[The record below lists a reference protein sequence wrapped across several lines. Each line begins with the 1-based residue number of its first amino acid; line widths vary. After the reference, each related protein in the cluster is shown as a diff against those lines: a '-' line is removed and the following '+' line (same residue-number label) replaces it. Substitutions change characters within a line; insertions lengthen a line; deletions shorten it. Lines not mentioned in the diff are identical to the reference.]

1 MPVDDLRSGTWVTYV
16 GGRATSLR
24 LRRCRVEVTAGP
36 DAGLVRDIETP
47 VIRIGARRGND
58 VQLTDSKVSGLHCE
72 IRLDDRGYRLRDL
85 DSTNGTFVGGFRI
98 NDVYIQ
104 PGAQISVGASRM
116 KFEPL
121 GESVEVEL
129 SERDRFGSMIGRSV
143 KMRELFA
150 RLEKLAA
157 SDATV
162 LITGETGVGK
172 ELVAESL
179 HDLSPRGKNDGPF
192 MVLDCGSIPAN
203 LIESELFGHERGAF
217 TGATSSYVGAFERAD
232 KGTLFLDEIG
242 ELPLPMQPKLL
253 RVLETHEVRRVGG
266 TKTIQ
271 VDIRVVAA
279 TNRDLGVEVNRGRF
293 REDLF
298 YRLAVAR
305 VHVPP
310 LRERKDDI
318 PLLIEHILASTPG
331 GEKAYIAPE
340 TIELMMKHD
349 WPGNVRELRN
359 VIERAVLLAE
369 TPGQDALRRAPAP
382 TPQRPEQATHMT
394 PSTTMSQT
402 GLALNVP
409 IDVSVPFKLAK
420 QGVVNEFE
428 KRYISRLLEQH
439 GGNISA
445 AARAAG
451 IDRMS
456 IHKMLHRLGL
466 ANPGRDDEP
475 GGGAGAEPP
484 SDDE

>member
-1 MPVDDLRSGTWVTYV
+1 MAVDDLRSGTWVTYV
-16 GGRATSLR
+16 GGRATSAR
-24 LRRCRVEVTAGP
+24 LRRCRVEVVPGA
-36 DAGLVRDIETP
+36 DAGLVRALAAS

-85 DSTNGTFVGGFRI
+85 DSTNGTYVSQLRI

-104 PGAQISVGASRM
+104 PGTQIALGGTRL

-121 GESVEVEL
+121 GDSVEIEL
-129 SERDRFGSMIGRSV
+129 SDTDRFGSMIGRSV

-179 HDLSPRGKNDGPF
+179 HDLSPRESGPF
-192 MVLDCGSIPAN
+192 MVLDCGSIPPN

-242 ELPLPMQPKLL
+242 ELPLAMQPKLL
-253 RVLETHEVRRVGG
+253 RVLEAREVRRVGG
-266 TKTIQ
+266 TKSSA

-340 TIELMMKHD
+340 TVELMMKHD

-369 TPGQDALRRAPAP
+369 TPGQDALRRAPTPAAP
-382 TPQRPEQATHMT
+382 RPETGTHMT

-466 ANPGRDDEP
+466 ANPGRDDE
-475 GGGAGAEPP
+475 GGAGPAPVGG
-484 SDDE
+484 DDE

>member
-1 MPVDDLRSGTWVTYV
+1 MSG
-16 GGRATSLR
+16 A
-24 LRRCRVEVTAGP
+24 
-36 DAGLVRDIETP
+36 DAGLVRDIEAS

-85 DSTNGTFVGGFRI
+85 DSTNGTFVSGLRI

-104 PGAQISVGASRM
+104 PGTQIAIGGTRM

-121 GESVEVEL
+121 GDSVEVEL
-129 SERDRFGSMIGRSV
+129 SDTDRFGSMIGRSV

-150 RLEKLAA
+150 RLEKLAK

-162 LITGETGVGK
+162 LVTGETGAGK
-172 ELVAESL
+172 ELVAEAL
-179 HDLSPRGKNDGPF
+179 HDHSPRKDGPF
-192 MVLDCGSIPAN
+192 VVLDCGSIPPN

-217 TGATSSYVGAFERAD
+217 TGATSSYAGAFERAHR
-232 KGTLFLDEIG
+232 GTVFLDEIG
-242 ELPLPMQPKLL
+242 ELPLAMQPKLL
-253 RVLETHEVRRVGG
+253 RVLERKEVRRVGG
-266 TKTIQ
+266 SNTIE
-271 VDIRVVAA
+271 VDLRIVAA

-293 REDLF
+293 REDLY

-310 LRERKDDI
+310 LRERKDDL
-318 PLLIEHILASTPG
+318 PLLIEHILETTPG
-331 GEKAYIAPE
+331 GESASIAQE
-340 TIELMMKHD
+340 TIDLMMKHD

-369 TPGQDALRRAPAP
+369 SPDSEDSLRRAPASAP
-382 TPQRPEQATHMT
+382 KQEPSITVT
-394 PSTTMSQT
+394 PSQT
-402 GLALNVP
+402 ATSSEASMTVP
-409 IDVSVPFKLAK
+409 VDVSVPFKNAK
-420 QGVVNEFE
+420 QTVISEFE
-428 KRYISRLLEQH
+428 KRYISRLLAQH
-439 GGNISA
+439 DGNISA

-466 ANPGRDDEP
+466 ANPGRD
-475 GGGAGAEPP
+475 
-484 SDDE
+484 

>member
-1 MPVDDLRSGTWVTYV
+1 MPVDDLRSGTWVTYI
-16 GGRATSLR
+16 GGRATSAR
-24 LRRCRVEVTAGP
+24 LRRCRVEVVSGA
-36 DAGLVRDIETP
+36 DAGLVRDIEAS

-85 DSTNGTFVGGFRI
+85 DSTNGTFVSGLRI

-104 PGAQISVGASRM
+104 PGTQIAIGGTRM

-121 GESVEVEL
+121 GDSVEVEL
-129 SERDRFGSMIGRSV
+129 SDTDRFGSMIGRSV

-150 RLEKLAA
+150 RLEKLAK

-162 LITGETGVGK
+162 LVTGETGAGK
-172 ELVAESL
+172 ELVAEAL
-179 HDLSPRGKNDGPF
+179 HDHSPRKDGPF
-192 MVLDCGSIPAN
+192 VVLDCGSIPPN

-217 TGATSSYVGAFERAD
+217 TGATSSYAGAFERAHR
-232 KGTLFLDEIG
+232 GTVFLDEIG
-242 ELPLPMQPKLL
+242 ELPLGMQPKLL
-253 RVLETHEVRRVGG
+253 RVLERKEVRRVGG
-266 TKTIQ
+266 TATVE
-271 VDIRVVAA
+271 VDLRIVAA

-293 REDLF
+293 REDLY

-310 LRERKDDI
+310 LRERKDDL
-318 PLLIEHILASTPG
+318 PLLIEHILETTPG
-331 GEKAYIAPE
+331 GETASIAQE
-340 TIELMMKHD
+340 TIDLMMKHD

-369 TPGQDALRRAPAP
+369 APDSEDALRR
-382 TPQRPEQATHMT
+382 TPQQSAPKQDSSITVT
-394 PSTTMSQT
+394 PSQT
-402 GLALNVP
+402 ATSAEASMTVP
-409 IDVSVPFKLAK
+409 VDVTVPFKNAK
-420 QGVVNEFE
+420 QNVISEFE
-428 KRYISRLLEQH
+428 KRYISRLLAQH
-439 GGNISA
+439 DGNISA

-466 ANPGRDDEP
+466 ANPGRD
-475 GGGAGAEPP
+475 
-484 SDDE
+484 

>member
-16 GGRATSLR
+16 GGRATSAR
-24 LRRCRVEVTAGP
+24 LRRCRVEVVTGA
-36 DAGLVRDIETP
+36 DAGLVRDVEAP

-85 DSTNGTFVGGFRI
+85 DSTNGTYVQQLRI

-104 PGAQISVGASRM
+104 PGAQIALGGTRIR
-116 KFEPL
+116 FEPL
-121 GESVEVEL
+121 GDSVEIEL
-129 SERDRFGSMIGRSV
+129 SDADRFGSMIGRSV

-150 RLEKLAA
+150 RLEKLAK

-162 LITGETGVGK
+162 LVTGETGAGK
-172 ELVAESL
+172 ELVAEAL
-179 HDLSPRGKNDGPF
+179 HDHSPRAKGPF
-192 MVLDCGSIPAN
+192 VVLDCGSIPPN

-217 TGATSSYVGAFERAD
+217 TGAATSHTGAFERAHG
-232 KGTLFLDEIG
+232 GTVFLDEIG
-242 ELPLPMQPKLL
+242 ELPLAMQPKLL
-253 RVLETHEVRRVGG
+253 RVLERKEVRRVGG
-266 TKTIQ
+266 SKQIE
-271 VDIRVVAA
+271 VDLRVVAA

-293 REDLF
+293 REDLY

-310 LRERKDDI
+310 LRERKDDL
-318 PLLIEHILASTPG
+318 PLLIEHILATTPN
-331 GEKAYIAPE
+331 GETASIAQE
-340 TIELMMKHD
+340 TIDLMMKHD

-369 TPGQDALRRAPAP
+369 TPEDENALRRAPTSAP
-382 TPQRPEQATHMT
+382 RAEPSITAT
-394 PSTTMSQT
+394 PSHTATSSDAAMT
-402 GLALNVP
+402 VP
-409 IDVSVPFKLAK
+409 VDVGIPFKLAK
-420 QGVVNEFE
+420 QNVISEFE
-428 KRYISRLLEQH
+428 KRYISRLLAQH
-439 GGNISA
+439 DGNISA

-466 ANPGRDDEP
+466 ANPGRD
-475 GGGAGAEPP
+475 
-484 SDDE
+484 

>member
-1 MPVDDLRSGTWVTYV
+1 MPVDDLRSGTWVTYI
-16 GGRATSLR
+16 GGRATSAR
-24 LRRCRVEVTAGP
+24 LRRCRVEVVSGA
-36 DAGLVRDIETP
+36 DAGLVRDIEAS

-85 DSTNGTFVGGFRI
+85 DSTNGTFVSGLRI

-104 PGAQISVGASRM
+104 PGTQIAIGGTRM

-121 GESVEVEL
+121 GETVEVEL
-129 SERDRFGSMIGRSV
+129 SDTDRFGSMIGRSV

-150 RLEKLAA
+150 RLEKLAK

-162 LITGETGVGK
+162 LVTGETGAGK
-172 ELVAESL
+172 ELVAEAL
-179 HDLSPRGKNDGPF
+179 HDYSPRANGPF
-192 MVLDCGSIPAN
+192 VVLDCGSIPPN

-217 TGATSSYVGAFERAD
+217 TGATSSYAGAFERAHQ
-232 KGTLFLDEIG
+232 GTVFLDEIG
-242 ELPLPMQPKLL
+242 ELPLQMQPKLL
-253 RVLETHEVRRVGG
+253 RVLERKEVRRVGG
-266 TKTIQ
+266 TNTLE
-271 VDIRVVAA
+271 VDLRIIAA

-293 REDLF
+293 REDLY

-310 LRERKDDI
+310 LRERKDDL
-318 PLLIEHILASTPG
+318 PLLIEHILETTPG
-331 GEKAYIAPE
+331 GDTASIAPE
-340 TIELMMKHD
+340 TIDLMMKHD

-369 TPGQDALRRAPAP
+369 APDSEDSLRRAPASAP
-382 TPQRPEQATHMT
+382 KQENSISVT
-394 PSTTMSQT
+394 PSQT
-402 GLALNVP
+402 ATSSEASMTVP
-409 IDVSVPFKLAK
+409 VDVSVPFKNAK
-420 QGVVNEFE
+420 QNVISEFE
-428 KRYISRLLEQH
+428 KRYISRLLAQH
-439 GGNISA
+439 DGNISA

-466 ANPGRDDEP
+466 ANPGRD
-475 GGGAGAEPP
+475 
-484 SDDE
+484 